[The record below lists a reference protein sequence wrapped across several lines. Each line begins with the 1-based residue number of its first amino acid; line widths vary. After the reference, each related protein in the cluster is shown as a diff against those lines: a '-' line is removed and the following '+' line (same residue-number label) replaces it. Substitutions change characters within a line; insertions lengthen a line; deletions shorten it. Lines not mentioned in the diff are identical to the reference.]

1 MSRKVSAAKKAPP
14 KKKTVIKNV
23 TSVNMWASPCDVVK
37 KIESKRR
44 TVAQD
49 IEKRLLLLVNL
60 CLVMNEQPE
69 NRRDLAELTSF

>member
-1 MSRKVSAAKKAPP
+1 MS
-14 KKKTVIKNV
+14 
-23 TSVNMWASPCDVVK
+23 ASPCDVVK